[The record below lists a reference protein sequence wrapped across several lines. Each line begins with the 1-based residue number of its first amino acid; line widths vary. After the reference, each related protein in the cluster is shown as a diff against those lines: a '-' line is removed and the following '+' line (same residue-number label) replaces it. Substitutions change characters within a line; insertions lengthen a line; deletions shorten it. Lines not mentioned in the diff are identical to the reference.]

1 MIGAV
6 FEDCHA
12 MCILRPLCKFR
23 NLVDTC
29 SSHKRL
35 LLSFLPKSLLQWQ
48 PHVIPSNPQKYD
60 ELHIFF
66 VNGYP
71 QINKTFLNKVVSF
84 NNCLPYD
91 LIVKKIVYRL
101 YLAYH
106 YTIDFSYILVNTRSH
121 GIIVCVVKLHV
132 GTFLVPYCDV
142 CVQMMFDSSVFTPIS
157 FVVVDVLFMLV
168 VCFCIL
174 WCSTIRVTTKL
185 PNSEQSYKGKVK
197 THKYINRQ
205 NQSTTGKL

>member
-1 MIGAV
+1 VPITSCNV
-6 FEDCHA
+6 NIRVSDC
-12 MCILRPLCKFR
+12 CLTR

-48 PHVIPSNPQKYD
+48 PHAIPSNPKKYD

-91 LIVKKIVYRL
+91 SIVKKIVYRL

-106 YTIDFSYILVNTRSH
+106 YTIDFSYILVKTRSH
-121 GIIVCVVKLHV
+121 GIIVCLVKLHV
-132 GTFLVPYCDV
+132 STFLVPYFDV
-142 CVQMMFDSSVFTPIS
+142 CVIMMFDSSVFTPIS
-157 FVVVDVLFMLV
+157 FVVVDVLL
-168 VCFCIL
+168 
-174 WCSTIRVTTKL
+174 
-185 PNSEQSYKGKVK
+185 VK
-197 THKYINRQ
+197 TFTFTEYGTVL
-205 NQSTTGKL
+205 TTVLSILFLYLNTVIMTAGDFEP